1 MRQRYVAEKKK
12 IIFTRGKKY
21 VLTVFKKDFKPRL
34 CQRRR
39 HDPKGKK
46 KKRALTVFPYFT
58 FFSFDNFF
66 VESFPD
72 RKDQQ

>member
-1 MRQRYVAEKKK
+1 MSEQFSRK
-12 IIFTRGKKY
+12 ISS
-21 VLTVFKKDFKPRL
+21 LDFVNDVTTPKE
-34 CQRRR
+34 RR
-39 HDPKGKK
+39 